1 MIPFEVITMLGSS
14 LFTGLLSIWSQ
25 KSKDA
30 ADQQKYLMQRAEIN
44 RASVEDARKDNS
56 QYQSTTRRWMALL
69 AVFFIICLPKLAV
82 FLDPSVQVH
91 LMYLE
96 QVKEGWWIF
105 GSIEEV
111 TTFQGISGV
120 VVTTADTHF
129 LSAVA
134 GFYFGSAA
142 TRR

>member
-25 KSKDA
+25 KSKDS
-30 ADQQKYLMQRAEIN
+30 ADQQKYLMQRAEIE
-44 RASVEDARKDNS
+44 RASVNDARKDNS

-69 AVFFIICLPKLAV
+69 AVFFIICLPKIAV

-120 VVTTADTHF
+120 VITTADTHF
-129 LSAVA
+129 LAAIS

>member
-69 AVFFIICLPKLAV
+69 AVFFIICLPKIAV

-96 QVKEGWWIF
+96 QVNEGWWIF

-129 LSAVA
+129 LAAIS

>member
-14 LFTGLLSIWSQ
+14 LFTGILSIWSQ

-30 ADQQKYLMQRAEIN
+30 ADQQKYLMQRAETN

-120 VVTTADTHF
+120 VITTADTHF
-129 LSAVA
+129 LAAIS

>member
-69 AVFFIICLPKLAV
+69 AVFFIICLPKIAV

-105 GSIEEV
+105 GSVEEV

-120 VVTTADTHF
+120 VITTADTHF
-129 LSAVA
+129 LAAIS

>member
-69 AVFFIICLPKLAV
+69 AVFFIICLPKIAV

-120 VVTTADTHF
+120 VITTADTHF
-129 LSAVA
+129 LAAIS
-134 GFYFGSAA
+134 GFYFGSAE

>member
-1 MIPFEVITMLGSS
+1 MIPFEIITMLGSS
-14 LFTGLLSIWSQ
+14 LLTGVLSIWSQ
-25 KSKDA
+25 KSKDN
-30 ADQQKYLMQRAEIN
+30 ADQQRYLMQRAEIE
-44 RASVEDARKDNS
+44 RASVDDARKHGGHF
-56 QYQSTTRRWMALL
+56 QSVTRRWMALL
-69 AVFFIICLPKLAV
+69 SVIFIICLPKIAV

-105 GSIEEV
+105 GSTQEV
-111 TTFQGISGV
+111 TAFKGLSGIV
-120 VVTTADTHF
+120 ITTADTHF
-129 LSAVA
+129 LAAIS

>member
-1 MIPFEVITMLGSS
+1 
-14 LFTGLLSIWSQ
+14 
-25 KSKDA
+25 
-30 ADQQKYLMQRAEIN
+30 MQRAEIE
-44 RASVEDARKDNS
+44 RASVDDARKDNN

-69 AVFFIICLPKLAV
+69 SVIFIICLPKIAV

-105 GSIEEV
+105 GSTEEV
-111 TTFQGISGV
+111 TTFKGISGIV
-120 VVTTADTHF
+120 ITTADTHF
-129 LSAVA
+129 LAAIS

>member
-1 MIPFEVITMLGSS
+1 MIPFEIITMLGSS
-14 LFTGLLSIWSQ
+14 LLTGVLSIWSQ
-25 KSKDA
+25 KSKDN
-30 ADQQKYLMQRAEIN
+30 ADQQRYLMQRAEIE
-44 RASVEDARKDNS
+44 RASVDDARKHGGHF
-56 QYQSTTRRWMALL
+56 QSVTRRWMALL
-69 AVFFIICLPKLAV
+69 AVFFIICLPKIAV

-105 GSIEEV
+105 GSTQEV
-111 TTFQGISGV
+111 TAFKGLSGIV
-120 VVTTADTHF
+120 ITTADTHF
-129 LSAVA
+129 LAAIS

>member
-1 MIPFEVITMLGSS
+1 MIPFEIITMLGSS
-14 LFTGLLSIWSQ
+14 LLTGVLSIWSQ
-25 KSKDA
+25 KSKDN
-30 ADQQKYLMQRAEIN
+30 ADQQRYLMQRAEIE
-44 RASVEDARKDNS
+44 RASVDDARKDNN

-69 AVFFIICLPKLAV
+69 SVIFIICLPKIAV

-105 GSIEEV
+105 GSVEEV

-120 VVTTADTHF
+120 VITTADTHF
-129 LSAVA
+129 LAAIS

>member
-1 MIPFEVITMLGSS
+1 MLGSS

-120 VVTTADTHF
+120 VITTADTHF
-129 LSAVA
+129 LAAIS

>member
-111 TTFQGISGV
+111 TTFQGISGIV
-120 VVTTADTHF
+120 ITTADTHF
-129 LSAVA
+129 LAAIS

>member
-1 MIPFEVITMLGSS
+1 MLGSS
-14 LFTGLLSIWSQ
+14 LLTGVLSIWSQ
-25 KSKDA
+25 KSKDN
-30 ADQQKYLMQRAEIN
+30 ADQQRYLMQRAEIE
-44 RASVEDARKDNS
+44 RASVDDARKHGGHF
-56 QYQSTTRRWMALL
+56 QSVTRRWMALL
-69 AVFFIICLPKLAV
+69 SVIFIICLPKIAV

-105 GSIEEV
+105 GSTQEV
-111 TTFQGISGV
+111 TAFKGLSGIV
-120 VVTTADTHF
+120 ITTADTHF
-129 LSAVA
+129 LAAIS

>member
-44 RASVEDARKDNS
+44 RASVEDARKDNN

-111 TTFQGISGV
+111 TTFQGISGIV
-120 VVTTADTHF
+120 ITTADTHF
-129 LSAVA
+129 LAAIS

>member
-1 MIPFEVITMLGSS
+1 MIPFEIITMLGSS
-14 LFTGLLSIWSQ
+14 LLTGVLSIWSQ
-25 KSKDA
+25 KSKDN
-30 ADQQKYLMQRAEIN
+30 ADQQRYLMQRAEVE
-44 RASVEDARKDNS
+44 RASVDDARKDNN

-69 AVFFIICLPKLAV
+69 SVIFIICLPKIAV

-111 TTFQGISGV
+111 TTFQGISGIV
-120 VVTTADTHF
+120 ITTADTHF
-129 LSAVA
+129 LAAIS

>member
-1 MIPFEVITMLGSS
+1 MIPFEIITMLGSS
-14 LFTGLLSIWSQ
+14 LLTGVLSIWSQ
-25 KSKDA
+25 KSKDN
-30 ADQQKYLMQRAEIN
+30 ADQQRYLMQRAEIE
-44 RASVEDARKDNS
+44 RASVDDARKDNN

-69 AVFFIICLPKLAV
+69 SVIFIICLPKIAV

-111 TTFQGISGV
+111 TTFQGISGIV
-120 VVTTADTHF
+120 ITTADTHF
-129 LSAVA
+129 LAAIS

>member
-69 AVFFIICLPKLAV
+69 AVFFIICLPKIAV

-120 VVTTADTHF
+120 VITTADTHF
-129 LSAVA
+129 LAAIS

>member
-30 ADQQKYLMQRAEIN
+30 ADQQKYLMQRAEIE

-105 GSIEEV
+105 GSVEEV

-120 VVTTADTHF
+120 VITTADTHF
-129 LSAVA
+129 LAAIS

>member
-25 KSKDA
+25 KSKDS
-30 ADQQKYLMQRAEIN
+30 ADQQKYLMQRAEIE
-44 RASVEDARKDNS
+44 RASVNDARKDNS

-69 AVFFIICLPKLAV
+69 AVFFIVCLPKLAV

-91 LMYLE
+91 LMYLD

-105 GSIEEV
+105 GSTQEV
-111 TTFQGISGV
+111 TAFKGIGGIV
-120 VVTTADTHF
+120 ITTADTHF
-129 LSAVA
+129 LAAIS

>member
-1 MIPFEVITMLGSS
+1 MIPFEIITMLGSS
-14 LFTGLLSIWSQ
+14 LLTGVLSIWSQ
-25 KSKDA
+25 KSKDN
-30 ADQQKYLMQRAEIN
+30 ADQQRYLMQRAEIE
-44 RASVEDARKDNS
+44 RASVDDARKHGGHF
-56 QYQSTTRRWMALL
+56 QSVTRRWMALSS
-69 AVFFIICLPKLAV
+69 VIFIICLPKIAV

-105 GSIEEV
+105 GSTQEV
-111 TTFQGISGV
+111 TAFKGISGIV
-120 VVTTADTHF
+120 ITTADTHF
-129 LSAVA
+129 LAAIS

>member
-1 MIPFEVITMLGSS
+1 MIPFEIITMLGSS
-14 LFTGLLSIWSQ
+14 LLTSVLSIWSQ
-25 KSKDA
+25 KSKDN
-30 ADQQKYLMQRAEIN
+30 ADQQRYLMQRAEIE
-44 RASVEDARKDNS
+44 RASVDDARKHGGHF
-56 QYQSTTRRWMALL
+56 QSVTRRWMALL
-69 AVFFIICLPKLAV
+69 SVIFIICLPKIAV

-120 VVTTADTHF
+120 VITTADTHF
-129 LSAVA
+129 LAAIS

>member
-1 MIPFEVITMLGSS
+1 
-14 LFTGLLSIWSQ
+14 
-25 KSKDA
+25 
-30 ADQQKYLMQRAEIN
+30 MQRAEIE
-44 RASVEDARKDNS
+44 RASVDDARKHGGHF
-56 QYQSTTRRWMALL
+56 QSVTRRWMALL
-69 AVFFIICLPKLAV
+69 SVIFIICLPKIAV

-105 GSIEEV
+105 GSTQEV
-111 TTFQGISGV
+111 TAFKGLSGIV
-120 VVTTADTHF
+120 ITTADTHF
-129 LSAVA
+129 LAAIS

>member
-1 MIPFEVITMLGSS
+1 MIPFEVITTLGSS

-105 GSIEEV
+105 GSVEEV

-120 VVTTADTHF
+120 VITTADTHF
-129 LSAVA
+129 LAAIS

>member
-1 MIPFEVITMLGSS
+1 MIPFEIITMLGSS
-14 LFTGLLSIWSQ
+14 LLTGVLSIWSQ
-25 KSKDA
+25 KSKDN
-30 ADQQKYLMQRAEIN
+30 ADQQRYLMQRAEIE
-44 RASVEDARKDNS
+44 RASVDDARKHGGHF
-56 QYQSTTRRWMALL
+56 QSVTRRWMALL
-69 AVFFIICLPKLAV
+69 SVIFIICLPKIAV

-120 VVTTADTHF
+120 VITTADTHF
-129 LSAVA
+129 L
-134 GFYFGSAA
+134 AA
-142 TRR
+142 ISG

>member
-30 ADQQKYLMQRAEIN
+30 ADQQKYLMQRSEIN

-69 AVFFIICLPKLAV
+69 AVFFIICLPKIAV

-120 VVTTADTHF
+120 VITTADTHF
-129 LSAVA
+129 LAAIS

>member
-1 MIPFEVITMLGSS
+1 MIPFEVITMLGSI

-120 VVTTADTHF
+120 VITTADTHF
-129 LSAVA
+129 LAAIS

>member
-1 MIPFEVITMLGSS
+1 MLGSS

-30 ADQQKYLMQRAEIN
+30 ADQQKYLMQRAEIS

-69 AVFFIICLPKLAV
+69 AVFFIICLPKIAV

-105 GSIEEV
+105 GSVEEV
-111 TTFQGISGV
+111 TTFQGISGIV
-120 VVTTADTHF
+120 ITTADTHF
-129 LSAVA
+129 LAAIS

>member
-1 MIPFEVITMLGSS
+1 MLGSS

-105 GSIEEV
+105 GSVEEV

-120 VVTTADTHF
+120 VITTADTHF
-129 LSAVA
+129 LAAIS

>member
-14 LFTGLLSIWSQ
+14 LFTGVLSIWSQ

-30 ADQQKYLMQRAEIN
+30 ADQQKYLMQRAEIE
-44 RASVEDARKDNS
+44 RASVDDARKHGGHF
-56 QYQSTTRRWMALL
+56 QSVTRRWMALL
-69 AVFFIICLPKLAV
+69 SVLSIIVLPKVVPLI
-82 FLDPSVQVH
+82 DPSLQVH

-96 QVKEGWWIF
+96 EVKTGWWIF
-105 GSIEEV
+105 GSAEEV
-111 TTFQGISGV
+111 TRFQGVSGLV
-120 VVTTADTHF
+120 ITTADTHF

>member
-1 MIPFEVITMLGSS
+1 VIPFEIITMLGSS
-14 LFTGLLSIWSQ
+14 LLTGVLSIWSQ
-25 KSKDA
+25 KSKDN
-30 ADQQKYLMQRAEIN
+30 ADQQRYLMQRAEIE
-44 RASVEDARKDNS
+44 RASVDDARKDNN

-69 AVFFIICLPKLAV
+69 SVIFIICLPKIAV

-105 GSIEEV
+105 GSTEEV
-111 TTFQGISGV
+111 TTFKGISGIV
-120 VVTTADTHF
+120 ITTADTHF
-129 LSAVA
+129 LAAIS

>member
-120 VVTTADTHF
+120 VITTADTHF
-129 LSAVA
+129 LAAIS

>member
-30 ADQQKYLMQRAEIN
+30 ADQQKYLMQRAEIE
-44 RASVEDARKDNS
+44 RASVDDARKDNN

-69 AVFFIICLPKLAV
+69 SVIFIICLPKIAV

-120 VVTTADTHF
+120 VITTADTHF
-129 LSAVA
+129 LAAIS

>member
-1 MIPFEVITMLGSS
+1 MIPFEIITMLGSS
-14 LFTGLLSIWSQ
+14 LLTGVLSIWSQ
-25 KSKDA
+25 KSKDN
-30 ADQQKYLMQRAEIN
+30 ADQQRYLMQRAEIE
-44 RASVEDARKDNS
+44 RASVDDARKHGGHF
-56 QYQSTTRRWMALL
+56 QSVTRRWMALL
-69 AVFFIICLPKLAV
+69 SVIFIICLPKIAV

-105 GSIEEV
+105 GSTQEV
-111 TTFQGISGV
+111 TAFKGISGIV
-120 VVTTADTHF
+120 ITTADTHF
-129 LSAVA
+129 LAAIS

>member
-69 AVFFIICLPKLAV
+69 AVFFIICLPKIAV

-120 VVTTADTHF
+120 VITTADTHF
-129 LSAVA
+129 LAAIS
-134 GFYFGSAA
+134 GFYLGSAA

>member
-111 TTFQGISGV
+111 ITFQGISGV
-120 VVTTADTHF
+120 VITTADTHF
-129 LSAVA
+129 LAAIS

>member
-1 MIPFEVITMLGSS
+1 MIPFEIITMLGSS
-14 LFTGLLSIWSQ
+14 LLTGVLSIWSQ
-25 KSKDA
+25 KSKDN
-30 ADQQKYLMQRAEIN
+30 ADQQRYLMQRAEIE
-44 RASVEDARKDNS
+44 RASVDDARKHGGHF
-56 QYQSTTRRWMALL
+56 QSVTRRWMALSS
-69 AVFFIICLPKLAV
+69 VIFIICLPKIAV

-105 GSIEEV
+105 GSTQEV
-111 TTFQGISGV
+111 TAFKGLSGIV
-120 VVTTADTHF
+120 ITTADTHF
-129 LSAVA
+129 LAAIS

>member
-1 MIPFEVITMLGSS
+1 MIPFEIITMLGSS
-14 LFTGLLSIWSQ
+14 LLTGVLSIWSQ
-25 KSKDA
+25 KSKDN
-30 ADQQKYLMQRAEIN
+30 ADQQRYLMQRAEIE
-44 RASVEDARKDNS
+44 RASVDDARKDNN

-120 VVTTADTHF
+120 VITTADTHF
-129 LSAVA
+129 LAAIS